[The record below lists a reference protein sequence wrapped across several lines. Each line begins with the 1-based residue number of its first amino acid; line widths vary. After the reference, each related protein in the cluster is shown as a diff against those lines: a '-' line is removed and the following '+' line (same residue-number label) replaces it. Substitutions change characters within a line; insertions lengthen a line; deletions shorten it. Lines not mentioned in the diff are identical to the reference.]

1 MAEIKIEKKKP
12 IWPWILL
19 AVLILAA
26 ILYFVFVNNDDDDM
40 DDDVMTE
47 QVMEDDGIGDQDDD
61 LNAAAVAQYNTALN
75 KYIAFIGDTGN
86 MGIEHEY
93 SKGALTL
100 LIDAV
105 QAKADVLDIDVTADL
120 AMARESA
127 NDILEDTYEVDHANL
142 IKKSGAVITSALTTL
157 QRARFPNLTNE
168 LTAVEQNLAA
178 IKKNDQTLNQ
188 KSDVNTFF
196 KAAETLLIKM
206 N

>member
-19 AVLILAA
+19 AILILAA
-26 ILYFVFVNNDDDDM
+26 ILYFVFADNYDDDI
-40 DDDVMTE
+40 DDDVSTE
-47 QVMEDDGIGDQDDD
+47 QVMEDQSDD
-61 LNAAAVAQYNTALN
+61 LDAVAVAQYDTAVN
-75 KYIAFIGDTGN
+75 KYTSYIGDETR
-86 MGIEHEY
+86 MGIDHEY

-105 QAKADVLDIDVTADL
+105 QAKADVLDVDVTADL
-120 AMARESA
+120 ALARERA
-127 NDILEDTYEVDHANL
+127 NEVMEDPYEVDHANL
-142 IKKSGAVITSALTTL
+142 IKKSGEIITRALGTL
-157 QRARFPNLTNE
+157 QKAKFPNLTNE
-168 LTAVEQNLAA
+168 LSAVEQNLAA
-178 IKKNDQTLNQ
+178 ISKDEQTLNQ

>member
-1 MAEIKIEKKKP
+1 MAEIKIKKKNL

-19 AVLILAA
+19 GFLLLGVRF
-26 ILYFVFVNNDDDDM
+26 YFVYTDNDDDNDI
-40 DDDVMTE
+40 TE
-47 QVMEDDGIGDQDDD
+47 QVMEDDGIDDENYD
-61 LNAAAVAQYNTALN
+61 LNAAAVAQYNITLN
-75 KYIAFIGDTGN
+75 KYTAFIGDKEN
-86 MGIEHEY
+86 MGTEHEY

-142 IKKSGAVITSALTTL
+142 IKNSGAIITRALTTL
-157 QRARFPNLTNE
+157 QREKFPNLTNE
-168 LTAVEQNLAA
+168 LSAVEQNLAA

-188 KSDVNTFF
+188 KSDVSTFF